1 MWGKQF
7 LIIYTFQILLNRK
20 FYKFFLLLV
29 TICLSSRLELGA
41 QSITPYTM
49 NNGGGYSNNIE
60 WSISEYLS
68 IANYTVP
75 GYSLNTGVLQPMS
88 NVVKSISE
96 YGPIVFGNQISIGP
110 NPTTNLLRIKANFN
124 QVGSLTIQLLDA
136 NSTQIFKHDAG
147 IIFSDYNKDILMNN
161 YASGIFYVKMY
172 YEPINGTAKKG
183 IYKIIKL

>member
-1 MWGKQF
+1 MGVKKILTIQV
-7 LIIYTFQILLNRK
+7 FQNLLVRK
-20 FYKFFLLLV
+20 SYKIFLLLII
-29 TICLSSRLELGA
+29 ICLSSIFKLVA
-41 QSITPYTM
+41 QSITPHAM
-49 NNGGGYSNNIE
+49 NNGGGYSNNVE
-60 WSISEYLS
+60 WSISEYIS

-75 GYSLNTGVLQPMS
+75 GYSLNTGLLQPMT
-88 NVVKSISE
+88 NIVTSIFE
-96 YGPIVFGNQISIGP
+96 YGPMVFGNQISIGP

-136 NSTQIFKHDAG
+136 NLTQIFKHDAG

>member
-1 MWGKQF
+1 
-7 LIIYTFQILLNRK
+7 
-20 FYKFFLLLV
+20 
-29 TICLSSRLELGA
+29 
-41 QSITPYTM
+41 M

-88 NVVKSISE
+88 NVVTSISE
-96 YGPIVFGNQISIGP
+96 YGPMVFGNQISIGP

-124 QVGSLTIQLLDA
+124 QVGSLAIQLSDV
-136 NSTQIFKHDAG
+136 NSTQIFNQDAG
-147 IIFSDYNKDILMNN
+147 IIFSDYNN
-161 YASGIFYVKMY
+161 YV
-172 YEPINGTAKKG
+172 PINGKAKTG